1 MPEGKRRRTSGLRR
15 EEVAFLSGV
24 GVTWY
29 TWLEQ
34 GKEISVSNDILESLS
49 RTFMLNENEKRYMY
63 LLAERI
69 PEEKNFIVNEFIDS
83 ALQSVLDNLV
93 LCPSFILDRRWNVI
107 AWNKASEIVFGDF
120 STISENNRNLS
131 IVINTPSKE
140 VMTDKKMRK
149 LIMIKKE

>member
-1 MPEGKRRRTSGLRR
+1 
-15 EEVAFLSGV
+15 
-24 GVTWY
+24 
-29 TWLEQ
+29 
-34 GKEISVSNDILESLS
+34 
-49 RTFMLNENEKRYMY
+49 MLNENEKRYMY